1 MDQNIIIP
9 VALFLCVTYTIKTV
23 VEAYSRRK
31 LLQTQGPTEDLALV
45 LENEA
50 VARRQNSLRWGL
62 IMLAIGIGFGLLELF
77 NLRDVTAGVF
87 AILLGM
93 TGLGHLVYFFL
104 ARHLR

>member
-1 MDQNIIIP
+1 MDKNIILP
-9 VALFLCVTYTIKTV
+9 LALFLCVTYAIRIV
-23 VEAYSRRK
+23 VDAYSRRK
-31 LLQTQGPTEDLALV
+31 LFQIQGPREDIALV

-50 VARRQNSLRWGL
+50 AARRQNSLRWGL
-62 IMLAIGIGFGLLELF
+62 VLLAIGIGFGLLEAF
-77 NLRDVTAGVF
+77 NLRDVSAGMF

>member
-1 MDQNIIIP
+1 MDQQVIIP
-9 VALFLCVTYTIKTV
+9 VALFLCVTYTIKIIV
-23 VEAYSRRK
+23 DAYSRRK
-31 LLQTQGPTEDLALV
+31 LFQVQGPREDLALV

-50 VARRQNSLRWGL
+50 AARRQSSLRWGL
-62 IMLAIGIGFGLLELF
+62 VMLAIGIGFGLLELF

>member
-1 MDQNIIIP
+1 MDQHIVIP
-9 VALFLCVTYTIKTV
+9 VVLFLCATYAIKIV
-23 VEAYSRRK
+23 VDAYSRRK
-31 LLQTQGPTEDLALV
+31 LFQIQGSREDIALV

-50 VARRQNSLRWGL
+50 VARRQTSLRWGIVL
-62 IMLAIGIGFGLLELF
+62 LSIGIGFGLLEVF

-104 ARHLR
+104 ERRLR

>member
-1 MDQNIIIP
+1 MEKNIIIP
-9 VALFLCVTYTIKTV
+9 IALFLCVTYTIKIV

-31 LLQTQGPTEDLALV
+31 LLQIQGPTEDLALV

-50 VARRQNSLRWGL
+50 AALRQNSLRWGL
-62 IMLAIGIGFGLLELF
+62 VLLAIGIGFGLLEIF
-77 NLRDVTAGVF
+77 NLRDVTAGMF

>member
-1 MDQNIIIP
+1 MEKNIIIP
-9 VALFLCVTYTIKTV
+9 IALFLCVTYTIKIV

-31 LLQTQGPTEDLALV
+31 LLQIKGPTEDLALV

-50 VARRQNSLRWGL
+50 AALRQNSLRWGL
-62 IMLAIGIGFGLLELF
+62 VLLAIGIGFGLLEIF
-77 NLRDVTAGVF
+77 NLRDVTAGMF

>member
-1 MDQNIIIP
+1 MDQQIVIP
-9 VALFLCVTYTIKTV
+9 VALFLCVTYAIKTV
-23 VEAYSRRK
+23 VDAYTRRK
-31 LLQTQGPTEDLALV
+31 LFQLQGPREDIALV

-62 IMLAIGIGFGLLELF
+62 VLLAIGIGFGLLEVF

>member
-1 MDQNIIIP
+1 MDKNLIIP
-9 VALFLCVTYTIKTV
+9 IVLFLCVTYTIKIV
-23 VEAYSRRK
+23 VDAYSRRK
-31 LLQTQGPTEDLALV
+31 LLQIQGPTQDLALV

-50 VARRQNSLRWGL
+50 AASRQNSLRWGL
-62 IMLAIGIGFGLLELF
+62 VLLAIGIGFGLLEIF
-77 NLRDVTAGVF
+77 NLRDVTAGMF

>member
-1 MDQNIIIP
+1 MDKNVIIP
-9 VALFLCVTYTIKTV
+9 IALFLCVTYTIKIV
-23 VEAYSRRK
+23 VDAYSRRK
-31 LLQTQGPTEDLALV
+31 LLQIHGPTEDFALM

-50 VARRQNSLRWGL
+50 AASRQNSLRWGL
-62 IMLAIGIGFGLLELF
+62 VLLAIGIGFGLLELF
-77 NLRDVTAGVF
+77 NLRDVTAGMF